1 MPTGDK
7 PQKVVIEKMDV
18 KNIIEIDRIRVILKN
33 EKDLLSLFDEMCEI
47 VNKTINDEKIYIE
60 DNRDNQ

>member
-18 KNIIEIDRIRVILKN
+18 KNIIEINRIRVILKN

>member
-18 KNIIEIDRIRVILKN
+18 KNIIEINRIRGILKN

>member
-7 PQKVVIEKMDV
+7 PSKVVIEEMDV